1 MNRVKWLGKQLRTF
15 DAVKVLSSVFIIT
28 QSDIENIEYLISWLQ
43 EISLKQLLFE

>member
-1 MNRVKWLGKQLRTF
+1 MHC

-28 QSDIENIEYLISWLQ
+28 QSDIKNIEYLISWLQ